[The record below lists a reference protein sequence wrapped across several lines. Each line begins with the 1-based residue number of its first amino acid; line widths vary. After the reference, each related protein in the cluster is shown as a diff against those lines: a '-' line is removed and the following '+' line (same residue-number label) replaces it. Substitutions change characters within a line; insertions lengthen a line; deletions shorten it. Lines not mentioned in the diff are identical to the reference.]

1 MANSTA
7 ERQIVSLKI
16 VHTSDV
22 HGSFFM
28 RDYVN
33 NHAVRG
39 SLSRVYAYV
48 QSLRKAYGDRLLLM
62 DGGDILQGSPV
73 VYYSN
78 FVASSGK
85 NLAAEIMNYM
95 AYDVGAMGNHDI
107 ETGHAV
113 YDRWTAACRFPV
125 LGANVIDRARGGCY
139 LPPYCILER
148 CGVKVAVMGMTT
160 PAVPNWLPPA
170 LWDGLEFEDMVS

>member
-1 MANSTA
+1 
-7 ERQIVSLKI
+7 
-16 VHTSDV
+16 
-22 HGSFFM
+22 M

-73 VYYSN
+73 VYYNN

-113 YDRWTAACRFPV
+113 YDRWIKQCDFPV
-125 LGANVIDRARGGCY
+125 LGANIIDNATGKPY
-139 LPPYCILER
+139 LKPYEVLER
-148 CGVKVAVMGMTT
+148 DGVRIAVLGMIT
-160 PAVPNWLPPA
+160 PAIPSWLPEKLWSGLHLRKWSPA
-170 LWDGLEFEDMVS
+170 HANG

>member
-33 NHAVRG
+33 NHAVMG

-62 DGGDILQGSPV
+62 DGGDILQGSPWC
-73 VYYSN
+73 
-78 FVASSGK
+78 
-85 NLAAEIMNYM
+85 I
-95 AYDVGAMGNHDI
+95 
-107 ETGHAV
+107 T
-113 YDRWTAACRFPV
+113 
-125 LGANVIDRARGGCY
+125 VISWL
-139 LPPYCILER
+139 LPER
-148 CGVKVAVMGMTT
+148 IWQRK
-160 PAVPNWLPPA
+160 
-170 LWDGLEFEDMVS
+170 S

>member
-39 SLSRVYAYV
+39 SLSRVVAEGLWGQIV
-48 QSLRKAYGDRLLLM
+48 A
-62 DGGDILQGSPV
+62 DGRRGHIAGESRGVLQ
-73 VYYSN
+73 
-78 FVASSGK
+78 
-85 NLAAEIMNYM
+85 
-95 AYDVGAMGNHDI
+95 
-107 ETGHAV
+107 
-113 YDRWTAACRFPV
+113 
-125 LGANVIDRARGGCY
+125 
-139 LPPYCILER
+139 
-148 CGVKVAVMGMTT
+148 
-160 PAVPNWLPPA
+160 
-170 LWDGLEFEDMVS
+170 

>member
-1 MANSTA
+1 
-7 ERQIVSLKI
+7 
-16 VHTSDV
+16 
-22 HGSFFM
+22 M

-48 QSLRKAYGDRLLLM
+48 QSLRKVYGKRLLLM

-95 AYDVGAMGNHDI
+95 AYDVGAMG
-107 ETGHAV
+107 E
-113 YDRWTAACRFPV
+113 
-125 LGANVIDRARGGCY
+125 
-139 LPPYCILER
+139 
-148 CGVKVAVMGMTT
+148 
-160 PAVPNWLPPA
+160 
-170 LWDGLEFEDMVS
+170 S

>member
-22 HGSFFM
+22 HGTFFM

-95 AYDVGAMGNHDI
+95 AYDVGVMGNHDI

-113 YDRWTAACRFPV
+113 YDRLPFS
-125 LGANVIDRARGGCY
+125 GAGGQCDRPGEGRMLLASLLHIGALRCESSRNGDDYPGCAE
-139 LPPYCILER
+139 LASAGFVGRP
-148 CGVKVAVMGMTT
+148 GV
-160 PAVPNWLPPA
+160 
-170 LWDGLEFEDMVS
+170 

>member
-48 QSLRKAYGDRLLLM
+48 QSLRKVYGKRLLLM
-62 DGGDILQGSPV
+62 DGGDILC
-73 VYYSN
+73 
-78 FVASSGK
+78 
-85 NLAAEIMNYM
+85 I
-95 AYDVGAMGNHDI
+95 
-107 ETGHAV
+107 T
-113 YDRWTAACRFPV
+113 
-125 LGANVIDRARGGCY
+125 VISWL
-139 LPPYCILER
+139 LPER
-148 CGVKVAVMGMTT
+148 IWQRK
-160 PAVPNWLPPA
+160 
-170 LWDGLEFEDMVS
+170 S

>member
-48 QSLRKAYGDRLLLM
+48 QSLRKVYGKRLLLM
-62 DGGDILQGSPV
+62 DGGDG
-73 VYYSN
+73 
-78 FVASSGK
+78 
-85 NLAAEIMNYM
+85 AA
-95 AYDVGAMGNHDI
+95 G
-107 ETGHAV
+107 TGRPGRAV
-113 YDRWTAACRFPV
+113 LHPPHCPLHPHR
-125 LGANVIDRARGGCY
+125 LGRD
-139 LPPYCILER
+139 P
-148 CGVKVAVMGMTT
+148 
-160 PAVPNWLPPA
+160 
-170 LWDGLEFEDMVS
+170 

>member
-85 NLAAEIMNYM
+85 ES
-95 AYDVGAMGNHDI
+95 GSGNHELYGI
-107 ETGHAV
+107 
-113 YDRWTAACRFPV
+113 
-125 LGANVIDRARGGCY
+125 
-139 LPPYCILER
+139 R
-148 CGVKVAVMGMTT
+148 CGC
-160 PAVPNWLPPA
+160 
-170 LWDGLEFEDMVS
+170 DGES

>member
-85 NLAAEIMNYM
+85 NLAAALGEIETTGLDKDIRQAVTEIM
-95 AYDVGAMGNHDI
+95 
-107 ETGHAV
+107 
-113 YDRWTAACRFPV
+113 TAN
-125 LGANVIDRARGGCY
+125 L
-139 LPPYCILER
+139 
-148 CGVKVAVMGMTT
+148 
-160 PAVPNWLPPA
+160 
-170 LWDGLEFEDMVS
+170 